1 MAEDED
7 GVSNKKS
14 PQNTNNEEP
23 LQENEQNAAKPDLG
37 IEEAKYNSN
46 ENGDATLT
54 EAKSSSS
61 KSTGATRK
69 DENPFSFRHFLK
81 RDLSLPGNSTY
92 ENTGARPKV
101 YANTVQHSPTK
112 IDVHADPRRD
122 KPRATDSQAK
132 DKPSDGSSHRIS
144 DNTSSSSSVEIPFS
158 VVDNSDSKHN
168 FYTDNND
175 VPFYHRPNL
184 ASEPLGMPSLPD
196 FVQDHILVEQAY
208 LNFNGPISVDLDN
221 LPDFTFNT
229 SFNAGSSSSL
239 GRRNNSNYGGRGYNY
254 EEYMGAAST
263 SNEAGQAGS
272 GMPLDLPAGAE
283 AAGPVPLDLPPH
295 LSLDLTESV
304 NPVDRRNVSPR
315 NTFPL
320 DLPPNAGAE
329 SMCLPDFL
337 PVHPGRTSP
346 EPEHQ
351 DEQMQQILAELE
363 RTRCELFT
371 ERSRRSRLE
380 EELTSSRAAA
390 AALRADLSAAR
401 AAVSSARR
409 SDREFAGQMDVAADR
424 VENSLAD
431 AKTRAAEAESTI
443 ARLKNQIKKLKEEL
457 SASQEQVRSLRGVQ
471 GAAAAGLRRATV
483 VAESSLRELLSGL
496 EQLKT
501 LSTNLDP
508 T

>member
-1 MAEDED
+1 MSFFIIMAEDED

-14 PQNTNNEEP
+14 PQNTNNGESS
-23 LQENEQNAAKPDLG
+23 QDNEQNAAKPDLG

-46 ENGDATLT
+46 ENGDTSPA

-112 IDVHADPRRD
+112 IDVHADSRRE
-122 KPRATDSQAK
+122 KARSSESQAK
-132 DKPSDGSSHRIS
+132 EKTSEGSSHRIS

-239 GRRNNSNYGGRGYNY
+239 GRRNNSNYGGRSYDY
-254 EEYMGAAST
+254 EAYMGAAST
-263 SNEAGQAGS
+263 SSEAGQAGS
-272 GMPLDLPAGAE
+272 GIPLDLPAGAE
-283 AAGPVPLDLPPH
+283 AAGPMPLDLPPH
-295 LSLDLTESV
+295 LNLDLTESV
-304 NPVDRRNVSPR
+304 NPADRRNVSPR
-315 NTFPL
+315 STFPL

-329 SMCLPDFL
+329 SMCMPDFL

-351 DEQMQQILAELE
+351 DEQMQQIIAELE
-363 RTRCELFT
+363 RTRSELFT
-371 ERSRRSRLE
+371 ERSRRSRVE
-380 EELTSSRAAA
+380 EELSVAREAHTQ
-390 AALRADLSAAR
+390 LRAELARVRRATREDSHASDAATPR
-401 AAVSSARR
+401 SSD
-409 SDREFAGQMDVAADR
+409 S
-424 VENSLAD
+424 
-431 AKTRAAEAESTI
+431 EATI
-443 ARLKNQIKKLKEEL
+443 AKLKNQIKKLKEEL
-457 SASQEQVRSLRGVQ
+457 SSSQEEARQLRGRQ
-471 GAAAAGLRRATV
+471 GAAAAGLRRASR
-483 VAESSLRELLSGL
+483 VAETSLRELLAGL

-501 LSTNLDP
+501 LSTSLDG

>member
-14 PQNTNNEEP
+14 PENTNEGAP
-23 LQENEQNAAKPDLG
+23 SQENEQNASKPDLG

-46 ENGDATLT
+46 ENGDASHT
-54 EAKSSSS
+54 EAKSSS

-112 IDVHADPRRD
+112 IDVHADSRRD
-122 KPRATDSQAK
+122 KPRSSDAQAK
-132 DKPSDGSSHRIS
+132 EKTNEGSSHRIS

-158 VVDNSDSKHN
+158 VVDNSDSKPN

-239 GRRNNSNYGGRGYNY
+239 GRRNNSSYGGRGYDY
-254 EEYMGAAST
+254 GSYMGAAST

-315 NTFPL
+315 SNFPL

-351 DEQMQQILAELE
+351 DEQMQQIMAELE
-363 RTRCELFT
+363 RTRYGRIF
-371 ERSRRSRLE
+371 SR
-380 EELTSSRAAA
+380 TT
-390 AALRADLSAAR
+390 D
-401 AAVSSARR
+401 
-409 SDREFAGQMDVAADR
+409 
-424 VENSLAD
+424 AD
-431 AKTRAAEAESTI
+431 ATI
-443 ARLKNQIKKLKEEL
+443 ARLKNQIKKLKGAPVRTRSAKNTKFQSRPYMMQIFQPL
-457 SASQEQVRSLRGVQ
+457 PAYLASQ
-471 GAAAAGLRRATV
+471 
-483 VAESSLRELLSGL
+483 
-496 EQLKT
+496 
-501 LSTNLDP
+501 
-508 T
+508 

>member
-14 PQNTNNEEP
+14 PQNTNEGAP
-23 LQENEQNAAKPDLG
+23 SQENEQNAAKPDLG

-46 ENGDATLT
+46 ENGDASHA
-54 EAKSSSS
+54 EAKSST

-112 IDVHADPRRD
+112 IDVHADSRRE
-122 KPRATDSQAK
+122 KPRSSDAQAK
-132 DKPSDGSSHRIS
+132 EKTNEGSSHRIS

-239 GRRNNSNYGGRGYNY
+239 GRRNNSSYGGRGYDY
-254 EEYMGAAST
+254 ESYMGAAST

-315 NTFPL
+315 SNFPL

-351 DEQMQQILAELE
+351 DEQMQQIMAELE
-363 RTRCELFT
+363 RTRSELFA
-371 ERSRRSRLE
+371 ERSRRCRVE
-380 EELTSSRAAA
+380 EELALARAAA
-390 AALRADLSAAR
+390 AQLRADAHVLAQRR
-401 AAVSSARR
+401 AHEL
-409 SDREFAGQMDVAADR
+409 DRAGPASEPASRTTD
-424 VENSLAD
+424 S
-431 AKTRAAEAESTI
+431 EATI

-457 SASQEQVRSLRGVQ
+457 SARESEARSLRGTQ
-471 GAAAAGLRRATV
+471 AGAAAALRRATGL
-483 VAESSLRELLSGL
+483 AETSLRELLSGL

-501 LSTNLDP
+501 LSSSLDP

>member
-14 PQNTNNEEP
+14 PENTNEGAP
-23 LQENEQNAAKPDLG
+23 SQENEQNASKPDLG

-46 ENGDATLT
+46 ENGDASHT
-54 EAKSSSS
+54 EAKSSS

-112 IDVHADPRRD
+112 IDVHADSRRD
-122 KPRATDSQAK
+122 KPRSSDAQAK
-132 DKPSDGSSHRIS
+132 EKTNEGSSHRIS

-158 VVDNSDSKHN
+158 VVDNSDSKPN

-239 GRRNNSNYGGRGYNY
+239 GRRNNSSYGGRGYDY
-254 EEYMGAAST
+254 ESYMGAAST

-315 NTFPL
+315 SNFPL
-320 DLPPNAGAE
+320 DLPPNAG
-329 SMCLPDFL
+329 
-337 PVHPGRTSP
+337 
-346 EPEHQ
+346 
-351 DEQMQQILAELE
+351 
-363 RTRCELFT
+363 
-371 ERSRRSRLE
+371 
-380 EELTSSRAAA
+380 
-390 AALRADLSAAR
+390 
-401 AAVSSARR
+401 
-409 SDREFAGQMDVAADR
+409 
-424 VENSLAD
+424 
-431 AKTRAAEAESTI
+431 K
-443 ARLKNQIKKLKEEL
+443 
-457 SASQEQVRSLRGVQ
+457 
-471 GAAAAGLRRATV
+471 
-483 VAESSLRELLSGL
+483 
-496 EQLKT
+496 
-501 LSTNLDP
+501 
-508 T
+508 